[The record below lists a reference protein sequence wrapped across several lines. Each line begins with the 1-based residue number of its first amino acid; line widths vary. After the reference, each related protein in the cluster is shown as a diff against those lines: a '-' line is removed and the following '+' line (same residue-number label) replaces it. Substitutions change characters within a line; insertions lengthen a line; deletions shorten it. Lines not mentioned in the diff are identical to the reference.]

1 MLKLWNGKEISVFSM
16 HIHRSAVFTGNCQY
30 KRYFNVKFRICFKT
44 RISRFL
50 NTNGQMNVSLNLSLT
65 KWCTVFF
72 WNQLWLTYFCNRNQ
86 FFIGC
91 TFSLHQAEVNFLY
104 GYGKLYFFYVG
115 FLMTIMILICKV
127 FVHILKSMSSIYV
140 LKIK

>member
-1 MLKLWNGKEISVFSM
+1 MKEISVFSM
-16 HIHRSAVFTGNCQY
+16 CIHRSSVFTRNCQY
-30 KRYFNVKFRICFKT
+30 KRSFSVKFRKCFKT
-44 RISRFL
+44 RIGRFL

-65 KWCTVFF
+65 KLCTVFFF

-115 FLMTIMILICKV
+115 FLMTIMILICNV
-127 FVHILKSMSSIYV
+127 FIHILKSMSSIYV